1 MPYWR
6 LFYHIVWATKSR
18 LPLLTP
24 DAETQVYRIVG
35 AKCDDL
41 GAVLYAAN
49 GMPDH
54 THVVVAVPP
63 RIALSAFVGQL
74 KGSSSHFINTE
85 LDTAFA
91 WQAGYG
97 VFTVSARNLDR
108 AIDYVRRQKEH
119 HKAGTIIPALER
131 FMDTEDGP
139 R

>member
-18 LPLLTP
+18 LSLLTP
-24 DAETQVYRIVG
+24 DIKAPVYRVVS

-41 GAVLYAAN
+41 GVVLYAAN

-63 RIALSAFVGQL
+63 RISLSTFVGQL
-74 KGSSSHFINTE
+74 KGSSSHFINAE
-85 LDTAFA
+85 LDTPFA

-97 VFTVSARNLDR
+97 IFTVSARNLDQ